1 MSTHK
6 KWRKKLNSNFL
17 CAQLQRRR
25 TNEYCLLFLRVCGS
39 CLDSKCNPWGVG
51 CAGFAR
57 DPVGCVCVC
66 VCVCAQS
73 RTALSLVE
81 VMTVGVP
88 QPTVCTPLHVCA
100 NEETTREHTF
110 FIVPPQDVLK

>member
-1 MSTHK
+1 MQPMG
-6 KWRKKLNSNFL
+6 
-17 CAQLQRRR
+17 CG
-25 TNEYCLLFLRVCGS
+25 VCWICPGP
-39 CLDSKCNPWGVG
+39 CWL
-51 CAGFAR
+51 
-57 DPVGCVCVC
+57 CVCVC